1 MYNPNT
7 NQQQMSEMDTNEAII
22 GSNDMDLENALVVI
36 DQLHDELMYY
46 RSLLL
51 TDLNPTNASVLNAL
65 RMAVDIREEF
75 EELRESQSLSTLY
88 KLCGSLE
95 KENIELKRILSKK

>member
-1 MYNPNT
+1 
-7 NQQQMSEMDTNEAII
+7 MSEMDTNEAIS

-75 EELRESQSLSTLY
+75 EKLRESQSLSTLY

-95 KENIELKRILSKK
+95 KENIELKRILAKNYPILE

>member
-75 EELRESQSLSTLY
+75 EKLRESQSVSTLY